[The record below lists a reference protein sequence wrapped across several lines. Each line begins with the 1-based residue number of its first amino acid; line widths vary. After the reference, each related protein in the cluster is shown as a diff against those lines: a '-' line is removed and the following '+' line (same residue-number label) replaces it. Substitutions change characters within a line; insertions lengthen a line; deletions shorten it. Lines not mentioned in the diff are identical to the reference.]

1 MLREYDEPGVVKQ
14 GIDLLFCSEVRA
26 LDLKL
31 YRLCDYL
38 SRHNEQVDLYEVM
51 QLLVQQQN
59 SQLQRADSPE
69 V

>member
-1 MLREYDEPGVVKQ
+1 MVREYDEPGVVKQ
-14 GIDLLFCSEVRA
+14 GMDLPFCSEVRT
-26 LDLKL
+26 LDLKT

-38 SRHNEQVDLYEVM
+38 SRHFEQVDLYEVT
-51 QLLVQQQN
+51 QLLVQQRD

>member
-1 MLREYDEPGVVKQ
+1 M
-14 GIDLLFCSEVRA
+14 DLPFCSEVRT
-26 LDLKL
+26 LDLKT

-38 SRHNEQVDLYEVM
+38 SRHFEQVDLYEVT
-51 QLLVQQQN
+51 QLLVQQRD